1 MKLRFG
7 KDDWLELEPVSL
19 DSHVQRGM
27 RTFSLGP
34 QVAMASPTERAAASR
49 AAVVANR
56 VVQQV
61 FQKSVPAYASPAQR
75 AAADLDK
82 VETAVFSDP
91 RGTLRVVYREVVLRF
106 EPNVAEAK
114 QKAVL
119 DKYGLQ
125 VRVRNA
131 FQSDQLI
138 AFDPTRKY
146 IAEKMV
152 ELANEL
158 TETDEVV
165 FAFPNFVS
173 EFKRG
178 LQAPKPIAAQW
189 HLATVN
195 ARRAWSKSQG
205 GGIVIAVLDD
215 GVDVD
220 HPNLASNIRRR
231 PDPNEPRD
239 RFGRDFF
246 VGEDAPDHFD
256 PTPKRFRAP
265 FDMMAGNDI
274 HGTCCAGV
282 AAASGRKGVFGI
294 APRASILP
302 VKIFHADDLATES
315 QVANAIRY
323 ASRFADILSGS
334 WSGPASP
341 DIRFALE
348 EAGAGR
354 GGKGCPVFCATG
366 NDFRDQVGFPAQS
379 PFSIGVGASTDQGDL
394 ADYSNR
400 GPQVSVVAPS
410 SGGAQ
415 GIFTTDVSKPGRG
428 FNIGSAAAGGTDGLN
443 TNVFGGTSSATPL
456 AAGVA
461 ALVLA
466 ANSSLSRDDVRNIL
480 QSTAEKIGPA
490 ASYDAN
496 GHSDR
501 FGFGQVNAAAAVD
514 AALAAAAA
522 ARVAPGGPK
531 PAKKAGKKRAPSKAK
546 KTAPA
551 RKAAGNTAKTTAKKG
566 GRKTARKTAKKTVK
580 KKAKKSG

>member
-19 DSHVQRGM
+19 DLHVQRGM
-27 RTFSLGP
+27 RTLSLAP
-34 QVAMASPTERAAASR
+34 EVAMASPTERAAASR

-75 AAADLDK
+75 AAANLDK
-82 VETAVFSDP
+82 VQTAVFSDA
-91 RGTLRVVYREVVLRF
+91 RGTLRVVYREVVVRF
-106 EPNVAEAK
+106 EPNLAEAK
-114 QKAVL
+114 QKALL

-125 VRVRNA
+125 IRARNV

-152 ELANEL
+152 ELANAL

-173 EFKRG
+173 EFSRG
-178 LQAPKPIAAQW
+178 LQAPKAIAAQW
-189 HLATVN
+189 HLATVS
-195 ARRAWSKSQG
+195 ARKAWSKSQG
-205 GGIVIAVLDD
+205 SGIVIAVLDD

-220 HPNLASNIRRR
+220 HPNLAPNIKRR
-231 PDPNEPRD
+231 PDPSEPRD

-246 VGEDAPDHFD
+246 VGEAASDHFD
-256 PTPKRFRAP
+256 PTPKRFLAP
-265 FDMMAGNDI
+265 FDDMEVNDI

-282 AAASGRKGVFGI
+282 AAASGKKGVFGI

-302 VKIFHADDLATES
+302 VKIFHASDLATES

-323 ASRFADILSGS
+323 ASRFADILSCS
-334 WSGPASP
+334 WTGPASP

-366 NDFRDQVGFPAQS
+366 NNFRDQVGFPAQS
-379 PFSIGVGASTDQGDL
+379 PFSIGVGASTDQEDL

-400 GPQVSVVAPS
+400 GPQVSMVAPS
-410 SGGAQ
+410 SGGAK
-415 GIFTTDVSKPGRG
+415 GIFTTDVSNPGRG
-428 FNIGSAAAGGTDGLN
+428 FNIGSAAAGGADGLN

-456 AAGVA
+456 AAGIA

-501 FGFGQVNAAAAVD
+501 FGFGQVDAAAAVD
-514 AALAAAAA
+514 AALAAAAVAKVSPDAEKPVKKA
-522 ARVAPGGPK
+522 ARKISKSKKASKKKSPK
-531 PAKKAGKKRAPSKAK
+531 KAAKKSG
-546 KTAPA
+546 
-551 RKAAGNTAKTTAKKG
+551 
-566 GRKTARKTAKKTVK
+566 RKTAKKSAKKAVK
-580 KKAKKSG
+580 KAARKSG